1 MNTLKLEK
9 DLDTFL
15 KLLPKLEPQEWIGAA
30 IILKVEVDV
39 LDATTNKKHPRDAEE
54 ILEDMIDKFL
64 NLNKRRRKTYLKL
77 LRDAVK

>member
-39 LDATTNKKHPRDAEE
+39 LDVITNKKHPRDAEE